1 MISNLYGIGYLV
13 KGGIESLLLLNYQR
27 ILLTK
32 RVYVIGKLSINLQG
46 SIYDEKFEYGVL
58 IKEHEYTE
66 F

>member
-32 RVYVIGKLSINLQG
+32 RVYVIGKLSINLPG
-46 SIYDEKFEYGVL
+46 SIYDEKFKYGVL

>member
-1 MISNLYGIGYLV
+1 
-13 KGGIESLLLLNYQR
+13 
-27 ILLTK
+27 LLTK